1 MLLQGI
7 ERTVIE
13 LRGVVTTDEADR
25 KVDYAETS
33 RLCRIIVCCYFPKRK
48 KWKDFKQCSDLHLVP
63 SFLN

>member
-33 RLCRIIVCCYFPKRK
+33 RPCRIIVCCYFPKRK
-48 KWKDFKQCSDLHLVP
+48 K
-63 SFLN
+63 